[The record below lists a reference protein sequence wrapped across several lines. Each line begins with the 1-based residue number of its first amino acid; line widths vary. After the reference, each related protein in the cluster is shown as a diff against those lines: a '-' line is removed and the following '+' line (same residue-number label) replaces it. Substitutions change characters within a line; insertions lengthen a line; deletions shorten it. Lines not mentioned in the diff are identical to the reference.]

1 VASWYKTAKPRGSGD
16 KVNGAV
22 VRPNEVTKC
31 PWGAVMDHALQAHVW
46 NMGTCRLN
54 AKGDAQVETPQ
65 EPEYQCEAQ
74 GRTGP

>member
-1 VASWYKTAKPRGSGD
+1 
-16 KVNGAV
+16 
-22 VRPNEVTKC
+22 
-31 PWGAVMDHALQAHVW
+31 
-46 NMGTCRLN
+46 MGTCRLN